1 MGRARATPAVQPRTP
16 MRRIALA
23 AIALLA
29 TPAAAMAE
37 GLPQFDLKNPLTIS
51 QVVWLAVIFFGLY
64 LTLARWALPQ
74 VAEVL
79 EARAVSIARDLEA
92 ARQAKTESDAAVA
105 GVTAATRHAHA
116 EAQAEIARAVAA
128 AKEVTAAQ
136 SAELHARLDAQL
148 AGAEQRIEAAR
159 TAAMGALR
167 QVATETAI
175 DVITR
180 LTGRPASAGAVD
192 TAVGDALTARGQG

>member
-1 MGRARATPAVQPRTP
+1 MGGARATPAAQPRAP

-51 QVVWLAVIFFGLY
+51 QVVWLAIIFFGLY
-64 LTLARWALPQ
+64 LMLARWALPQ

-79 EARAVSIARDLEA
+79 EARAVSIGRDLEA

-105 GVTAATRHAHA
+105 GVTAATRQAQA
-116 EAQAEIARAVAA
+116 EAQAEISRAVAA
-128 AKEVTAAQ
+128 AKEITAAQ
-136 SAELHARLDAQL
+136 STELHARLDAQL
-148 AGAEQRIEAAR
+148 AGAEQRIDAAR

-167 QVATETAI
+167 QVATETAVA
-175 DVITR
+175 VITR
-180 LTGRPASAGAVD
+180 LTGRPASAGAVE
-192 TAVGDALTARGQG
+192 TAVGDVLTARGQG